1 MKINELKIFE
11 NFDFIALCI
20 VISYWLCGLDKSDAN
35 YIVREMKYIKI
46 YIIYIVVSLLFR
58 IIFALGKKEE
68 DKIDKNYFFNSVYFL
83 ILHLANIYIWIS
95 FIK

>member
-1 MKINELKIFE
+1 MKIDELKIFE
-11 NFDFIALCI
+11 KIDFIASCI
-20 VISYWLCGLDKSDAN
+20 FTIYCLYGFDRSDAN

-58 IIFALGKKEE
+58 IIFVLGKKEE
-68 DKIDKNYFFNSVYFL
+68 DKIDKNYFVNSVYFL

>member
-1 MKINELKIFE
+1 MKIDKLKIFE
-11 NFDFIALCI
+11 KFDLIASCI
-20 VISYWLCGLDKSDAN
+20 FTICCLYALDRLDAN

-46 YIIYIVVSLLFR
+46 YIIYIVVSLLLR

-83 ILHLANIYIWIS
+83 ILHLVAIYIWIS

>member
-46 YIIYIVVSLLFR
+46 YIIYIVVSLLLR
-58 IIFALGKKEE
+58 IIFTLGKKGE
-68 DKIDKNYFFNSVYFL
+68 DKIDKSFFKNSVCPF
-83 ILHLANIYIWIS
+83 ILHLITLYIWIS

>member
-1 MKINELKIFE
+1 MKINELKVFE
-11 NFDFIALCI
+11 NFDFIALFIFTIYCL
-20 VISYWLCGLDKSDAN
+20 YGLDKSDAN

-46 YIIYIVVSLLFR
+46 YIIYIVVSLLLR

-83 ILHLANIYIWIS
+83 ILHLANIYILIS